1 MNQSKDYFIILDKPP
16 HMTSQTVVNKI
27 KRKEKLNKVG
37 HNGTL
42 DPETT
47 GVMLVACNRA
57 TRLLQYLE
65 NEDKT
70 YITTILFGINTD
82 TLDVFGNTLDEISMD
97 INEDMVND
105 AINKMLLIEEQIPPI
120 VSAVKVNGRK
130 LMDYHRKN
138 IDIEIK
144 PRKTRIFEINKL
156 SNLRFIDDHYEV
168 DLELKVAKGF
178 YIRSFARDLG
188 ELLGGYGIVKALR
201 RTKAGE
207 FDITNAVTLDDVL
220 NDNYKRYEIDD
231 IFTYPVININDRIL
245 KFVQN
250 GVTLYD
256 FNLIKDC
263 NYKDLNN
270 LDRFYLDYNNKHI
283 AIYHKV
289 DKDYRPIFIFSG
301 ESDGNN

>member
-82 TLDVFGNTLDEISMD
+82 TLDVFGNTLDEVSMD

-138 IDIEIK
+138 IDVEIK

-156 SNLRFIDDHYEV
+156 SKLRFIDNH
-168 DLELKVAKGF
+168 
-178 YIRSFARDLG
+178 
-188 ELLGGYGIVKALR
+188 
-201 RTKAGE
+201 
-207 FDITNAVTLDDVL
+207 
-220 NDNYKRYEIDD
+220 YEID
-231 IFTYPVININDRIL
+231 
-245 KFVQN
+245 
-250 GVTLYD
+250 
-256 FNLIKDC
+256 
-263 NYKDLNN
+263 
-270 LDRFYLDYNNKHI
+270 
-283 AIYHKV
+283 
-289 DKDYRPIFIFSG
+289 
-301 ESDGNN
+301 